1 MLSGEALIAIVNP
14 RERRKMARR
23 TPPRN
28 AKGRF
33 MKRGHS
39 HRARSNPRPRRARRS
54 HARVHTRTRYRAR
67 ARVHHRRRRAHRNPR
82 FGIPSTR
89 MIGSTMGGALVGA
102 SGALAL
108 DLALNFG
115 GRYLPPAIT
124 QPGWTRNLL
133 RLAGAFLIGALSGVV
148 VKPETR
154 RAITAGAV
162 TVVTYSIVRDLA
174 NEYVLPAGMQLG
186 DPDVGGQAY
195 PWGWN
200 PFLAR
205 LGHGGSTSSSDGS
218 MMSSYVGGRIR
229 SFNLPRVR
237 AGAGAVA
244 GGGQRR
250 LSSYVDDGVTSP
262 GGSGLGADIEL

>member
-14 RERRKMARR
+14 RERQEMARR

-39 HRARSNPRPRRARRS
+39 HRARRNPRRSHARRH
-54 HARVHTRTRYRAR
+54 HARVHTRTRYRTR

-89 MIGSTMGGALVGA
+89 MIQGQLGGALIGA
-102 SGALAL
+102 GGALAL
-108 DLALNFG
+108 DLTLNFG
-115 GRYLPPAIT
+115 ERYLPPALT
-124 QPGWTRNLL
+124 GGWPRKLL
-133 RLAGAFLIGALSGVV
+133 RLGGAFLLGALSGLV

-162 TVVTYSIVRDLA
+162 TVVTYTIVRDLL
-174 NEYVLPAGMQLG
+174 NDFVMPDTMKLG
-186 DPDVGGQAY
+186 DPGEPGSQY
-195 PWGWN
+195 PWSWN
-200 PFLAR
+200 PYLAGR
-205 LGHGGSTSSSDGS
+205 LSHGGSTSSSDGS
-218 MMSSYVGGRIR
+218 MMAGYITGPGRVR
-229 SFNLPRVR
+229 SFAMPRVR
-237 AGAGAVA
+237 AGAGVTAS
-244 GGGQRR
+244 GRR

-262 GGSGLGADIEL
+262 GGSGLGADLEI